1 MNKTPR
7 PGVKRIIFEVLVQI
21 LIRRLAEHAVQV
33 LPLFKNSKW
42 VGLEKMGSM
51 VFSIEFNSNA
61 ILVTCRDQERTIH
74 AASRADRNPR
84 AQPVPSGQKGSSR
97 LRRKNET
104 ILASSKRE
112 IFQESERCPALV

>member
-42 VGLEKMGSM
+42 VGLEKRGRWCCQLN
-51 VFSIEFNSNA
+51 SI
-61 ILVTCRDQERTIH
+61 
-74 AASRADRNPR
+74 
-84 AQPVPSGQKGSSR
+84 
-97 LRRKNET
+97 
-104 ILASSKRE
+104 
-112 IFQESERCPALV
+112 